1 MEEIINDL
9 KEKLSQEQEKCKRL
23 QNDLSSYNEKESKMS
38 QSITSVSIFFFILM
52 SNLLFSYSILKIF
65 NYYPI
70 YNIFSQIYLTQ
81 SCFIFFGK
89 NRWNKQKLNS
99 MLR

>member
-9 KEKLSQEQEKCKRL
+9 KEKLTQEQEKCKRL

-38 QSITSVSIFFFILM
+38 QSITSVSIIFFILM
-52 SNLLFSYSILKIF
+52 CNLIFSYSILNIF

-81 SCFIFFGK
+81 LCFIFFGK
-89 NRWNKQKLNS
+89 NSWNRQKLNS